1 MKKRNFLKKAITA
14 LIMVATLFSMVVLP
28 FSHTATPITA
38 SAATAYTE
46 SKNDFD
52 KTLVIDD
59 LGEEYVAQFANASGG
74 IPQLQSFMEYCYSK
88 KPTVLNTKYGLY
100 IYIYNPSRIEF
111 STGGNVANM
120 ATAYNAYGAPSA
132 YSNLRLMNCGH
143 TTGKY
148 DKLFYKFRV
157 LGLQNVLANAQ
168 ACEAKSGYRRYD
180 LVGIQLRKEGSTSA
194 TDYEIA
200 RTFTYSGYAEGCG
213 AEGESTLVCKQS
225 EMEVLNLEVHP
236 TVYRPE
242 GNNGTNEFT
251 KDSLHS
257 VWFAVP
263 NEYINKYGEMSAIRA
278 TWLEA
283 VLNPALVIGYQD
295 AFNSIK
301 SYLGKSGEDG
311 YIEDLGYFCLGDYDW
326 SVPAPEGSTAYAY
339 CDYIYNAPEH
349 WYVDDLGTKYWNYSI
364 QQENTSTVNSLYLMF
379 NAGEEENSADNY
391 YVSSEVIKEAMLN
404 AAFGGESVNGKYSSK
419 IFSSYKKEFTVADIS
434 RDETRK
440 LFSQTEIDQGFWG
453 SLFGKEPEYESD
465 GFENKKI
472 YAIHKVVESDF
483 SGKSSE
489 DSSNLFINEN
499 DYDALV
505 SDYNEAKNNNE
516 TIYLFR
522 YATSEYFAQE
532 ATVFEK
538 TDKGVWANDEYYW
551 EELGS
556 NAYFFTEKV
565 FLDFE
570 IIHVEFSKNEVKT
583 IIPVVMSPIDV
594 IPSSEP
600 PIETTPDNPSWSF
613 PDLGG
618 FGNGVENFLNT
629 LKKTIAAI
637 VVVVVGSVVVVV
649 IVKAVSKKKGQSVRI
664 DVGTSSKNSKPK
676 RKKRRK

>member
-1 MKKRNFLKKAITA
+1 MKKSIFKKAIAA
-14 LIMVATLFSMVVLP
+14 LVMVTTLFSMLVLP

-38 SAATAYTE
+38 SAATTYTE
-46 SKNDFD
+46 NVNDYD

-74 IPQLQSFMEYCYSK
+74 NPQLQSFMEYCYSPK
-88 KPTVLNTKYGLY
+88 TSVLNSMYGLY

-111 STGGNVANM
+111 STSGNVANM

-180 LVGIQLRKEGSTSA
+180 LVGIQLRKEGSTNA

-263 NEYINKYGEMSAIRA
+263 NEYINKYGEMYAVHA
-278 TWLEA
+278 TWLNA
-283 VLNPALVIGYQD
+283 VLKPALVTGNKEAHDAIAELLGQEIGDHTDQLEYV
-295 AFNSIK
+295 
-301 SYLGKSGEDG
+301 YLGGVHNENLTG
-311 YIEDLGYFCLGDYDW
+311 YIKECEV
-326 SVPAPEGSTAYAY
+326 S
-339 CDYIYNAPEH
+339 YNAAETMSFH
-349 WYVDDLGTKYWNYSI
+349 WALDWGFGECISNNRL
-364 QQENTSTVNSLYLMF
+364 QALYMLF
-379 NAGEEENSADNY
+379 DSGAAKDSADGY
-391 YVSSEVIKEAMLN
+391 YVSPSEILAQMEASKSY
-404 AAFGGESVNGKYSSK
+404 GGELVNGKYSKK
-419 IFSSYKKEFTVADIS
+419 IFSEVDKEWQDVTISADNNMMSNTHIGGLTSQVVDKNWFEKMYGFKGDIVSTETFTEVKGVQKVEASDVSGTAEEAVKK
-434 RDETRK
+434 
-440 LFSQTEIDQGFWG
+440 
-453 SLFGKEPEYESD
+453 
-465 GFENKKI
+465 
-472 YAIHKVVESDF
+472 
-483 SGKSSE
+483 
-489 DSSNLFINEN
+489 LFINEN
-499 DYDALV
+499 DFEALKADV
-505 SDYNEAKNNNE
+505 TEAQANDK
-516 TIYLFR
+516 TVYLFR
-522 YATSEYFAQE
+522 YMISEFCSYE
-532 ATVFEK
+532 AELWSNSSGIDY
-538 TDKGVWANDEYYW
+538 DKVD
-551 EELGS
+551 S
-556 NAYFFTEKV
+556 NAYFFTETV
-565 FLDFE
+565 DLDFE
-570 IIHVEFSKNEVKT
+570 IIDVTFKRDEIKT
-583 IIPVVMSPIDV
+583 VIPVVMSPIDIV
-594 IPSSEP
+594 HASEP
-600 PIETTPDNPSWSF
+600 PIHTESDKTVLDNLKDWWNEKQAEK
-613 PDLGG
+613 DG
-618 FGNGVENFLNT
+618 FVNT

-664 DVGTSSKNSKPK
+664 DVGTSSKKSKPK